1 MKWIGQ
7 HIWDFIS
14 RFRSDVYLE
23 ATETG
28 TIASGGNLGLDAN
41 NKIVKA
47 NTESGELSFTGSTAD
62 GMLTYLDADSIQ
74 VESTLMYAAPSVIQ
88 AELPANSFTAY
99 AQTLTPTS
107 AWATNSKNGVAFH
120 TSFLNS
126 RNTASGET
134 NTHTGYKFGVTDTA
148 THVGTIDYTGV
159 DVNIDFANTDGTQKV
174 KGIKNV
180 LTDSDTADLYGI
192 YQQVED
198 GGKDLYFLSSD
209 DTTVDYFS
217 LAVGASG
224 ATTMTTV
231 DGGGAAADLTFNVD
245 GSTIFAGPDVVVENA
260 VTGMLTVQNTA
271 ANATGGTL
279 NLKNTNNGA
288 DASNSDYCGYVKFWG
303 QDDGTPSLT
312 EYGNIDTQITDVAN
326 GNEAGTM
333 RLRVL
338 NNTGTGALLDGIAI
352 YGNTDTDGEIDV
364 DIASGTS
371 SVTTIAGDLDIDGDT
386 ITSAG
391 VLKIIPA
398 DVSGL
403 ALHIDADADTDNEVQ
418 IDAGVLDVNV
428 TATAT
433 VDVAT
438 SLTITGKT
446 LMNNRTL
453 SVTAGSSAG
462 EFDGDVV
469 YTGTTTSMT
478 TGALY
483 VYANTGGWVLA
494 NAGAIGTTKGLLAIA
509 LGAASDVNGM
519 LLRGMV
525 TTIAVA
531 GTPDE
536 GAELYVR
543 ASDGNVTTVAPGTS
557 GQFVRIIGYCIEN
570 SNNRIYFNPDNT
582 YIEIA

>member
-23 ATETG
+23 GTETG

-47 NTESGELSFTGSTAD
+47 ASGSGDLTITDASNNRIVTSSGGTDLLAETYATFVNSGNSSTFQLISNENSAADYLTVSVTTNGETSFLTVDDDAALAHMNFTAD
-62 GMLTYLDADSIQ
+62 GKITMTPADINGDVFHLDANADSDNI
-74 VESTLMYAAPSVIQ
+74 
-88 AELPANSFTAY
+88 
-99 AQTLTPTS
+99 
-107 AWATNSKNGVAFH
+107 
-120 TSFLNS
+120 
-126 RNTASGET
+126 
-134 NTHTGYKFGVTDTA
+134 
-148 THVGTIDYTGV
+148 
-159 DVNIDFANTDGTQKV
+159 VNIDAGTLDVDVTGNTSV
-174 KGIKNV
+174 
-180 LTDSDTADLYGI
+180 DT
-192 YQQVED
+192 VE
-198 GGKDLYFLSSD
+198 F
-209 DTTVDYFS
+209 
-217 LAVGASG
+217 
-224 ATTMTTV
+224 
-231 DGGGAAADLTFNVD
+231 
-245 GSTIFAGPDVVVENA
+245 VVEHQT
-260 VTGMLTVQNTA
+260 TGTLTVQNTGA
-271 ANATGGTL
+271 SASGGL
-279 NLKNTNNGA
+279 INIKNTNNGT
-288 DASNSDYCGYVKFWG
+288 DANVSDYCGYIKFWG
-303 QDDGTPSLT
+303 QDDGTPAIT
-312 EYGNIDTQITDVAN
+312 EYGRIDTQIADVAD
-326 GNEAGTM
+326 GDEAGTM
-333 RLRVL
+333 RLQVL
-338 NNTGTGALLDGIAI
+338 NNTGTGALLDGIAM
-352 YGNTDTDGEIDV
+352 YGNTDVDGDINV

-371 SVTTIAGDLDIDGDT
+371 STTTIAGDLDIDGDT

-453 SVTAGSSAG
+453 TVTAGSAAG

-469 YTGTTTSMT
+469 YTGTTTGMT
-478 TGALY
+478 TGA
-483 VYANTGGWVLA
+483 VYFYNSSGQWQPANGGTE
-494 NAGAIGTTKGLLAIA
+494 GTTKGLLAIA
-509 LGAASDVNGM
+509 LGAESDTHGM

-525 TTIAVA
+525 TTTTVS
-531 GTPDE
+531 GTQDE
-536 GAELYVR
+536 GAALYLR
-543 ASDGNVTTVAPGTS
+543 ATNGVITTVAPNSS
-557 GQFVRIIGYCIEN
+557 GQCVRVVGYCMEN